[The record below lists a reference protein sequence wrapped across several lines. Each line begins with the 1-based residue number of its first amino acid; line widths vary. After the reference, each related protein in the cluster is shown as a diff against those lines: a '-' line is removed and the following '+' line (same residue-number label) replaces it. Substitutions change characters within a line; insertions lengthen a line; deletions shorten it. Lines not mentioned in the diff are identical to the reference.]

1 MNVNLTIDILGW
13 LGAAAL
19 LLAYTG
25 VSLGKLEARSRLYQV
40 LNLVGSIGLVANAGW
55 YGAFPSA
62 FVNVIW
68 ISVALISL
76 ASLQRRQREPGT
88 SDPS

>member
-25 VSLGKLEARSRLYQV
+25 VSVGKLEARSRLYQM
-40 LNLVGSIGLVANAGW
+40 LNLAGSLGLVVNAGW
-55 YGAFPSA
+55 YRAFPSA

-68 ISVALISL
+68 ISVALFSL
-76 ASLQRRQREPGT
+76 ASLRRRLRKPGT